1 MIVNKNKLVEEII
14 NNISF
19 LEEPREGIKIN
30 NDNLKR
36 IKNIYLRIG
45 TGKEVF
51 EQIAKIVLNSVMQ
64 MSSLDLLLTDKV
76 REIEKVSSSIDNL
89 TGKLSEAS
97 RVVIDSSEEV
107 SASHASMTDSINKM
121 SVNSDKLLED
131 INKSDNELC
140 EIQDS
145 SKRAME
151 SSVNMKEDMKKLM
164 DVLSNIKNVI
174 TSIYDISEQTNL
186 LALNA
191 SIEAARAGEG
201 GRGFSVVAEEIRKL
215 ADETKLLTSNMGGF
229 VKAIG
234 DASTK
239 SDKSIDNTVEELKKI
254 NDSIDNMVNS
264 GKRNRKTI
272 HSMSEEISVIAANS
286 EEISS
291 AFEEVNETIRLCGNH
306 VEKIKGSSEVLTTSR
321 SDLRNIINPLS
332 NMEEKLHNA
341 ATLIGKVVQDPYY
354 RVNNTLFIET
364 VENAIV
370 AHKSW
375 LLTLKSIIDN
385 KKVVPLQVNDH
396 KCAFGHFYYSISPI
410 NKEVLNIWDGVE
422 DKHKKF
428 HSCGKSVIK
437 AINDDDFKLANSIY
451 SDAQKLSLELIKD
464 FTSIIDKVNKLDK
477 ENISVFSS

>member
-36 IKNIYLRIG
+36 IKNIYLRIS

-51 EQIAKIVLNSVMQ
+51 EQIAKIVLDSVMQ
-64 MSSLDLLLTDKV
+64 MSSFDLLLTDKV
-76 REIEKVSSSIDNL
+76 NEIENVSNSIDDL

-107 SASHASMTDSINKM
+107 SASHASMTNSINKM

-272 HSMSEEISVIAANS
+272 HSMSEEISVIVANS

-464 FTSIIDKVNKLDK
+464 FTLIIDKVNKLDK

>member
-36 IKNIYLRIG
+36 IKNIYLRIS

-51 EQIAKIVLNSVMQ
+51 EQIAKIVLDSVMQ
-64 MSSLDLLLTDKV
+64 KGSFDLLLTDKV
-76 REIEKVSSSIDNL
+76 NEIENVSNSIDDL

-107 SASHASMTDSINKM
+107 SASHASMTNSINKM

-464 FTSIIDKVNKLDK
+464 FTLIIDKVNKLDK

>member
-36 IKNIYLRIG
+36 IKNIYLRIS

-51 EQIAKIVLNSVMQ
+51 EQIAKIVLDSVMQ
-64 MSSLDLLLTDKV
+64 MSSFDLLLTDKV
-76 REIEKVSSSIDNL
+76 NEIENVSNSIDDL
-89 TGKLSEAS
+89 TDKLSEAS

-107 SASHASMTDSINKM
+107 SASHASMTNSINKM

-464 FTSIIDKVNKLDK
+464 FTLIIDKVNKLDK

>member
-36 IKNIYLRIG
+36 IKNIYLRIS

-51 EQIAKIVLNSVMQ
+51 EQIAKIVLDSVMQ
-64 MSSLDLLLTDKV
+64 MSSFDLLLTDKV
-76 REIEKVSSSIDNL
+76 NEIENVSNSIDDL

-107 SASHASMTDSINKM
+107 SASHASMTNSINKM

-464 FTSIIDKVNKLDK
+464 FTLIIDKVNKLDK